1 MLKANAVNGWISCL
15 CNSKFDNI
23 KYHLKLFVFKIINLI
38 FVIGGG
44 DKKKNRT
51 IGKNISIKI
60 ILRLIFIHLFN
71 IIFIIIWRHYTL
83 SF

>member
-15 CNSKFDNI
+15 CNSKFSNI
-23 KYHLKLFVFKIINLI
+23 KYHLKLFVIKIINLI

-44 DKKKNRT
+44 EKNRT

-71 IIFIIIWRHYTL
+71 IIFIIIWRHYTV